1 MYAKTLIKPPIQSAN
16 IIAISSNTI
25 KFTGSEKN
33 FSYFSSKALLESQ
46 MLFFSK
52 IGSKYNINVNIIR
65 PGVVKTNMHRNIKNY
80 SHTDFKNRIK
90 KIPRKKLIYTDEI
103 SNLINYLISKEGKS
117 ISGNIFTISGGE

>member
-1 MYAKTLIKPPIQSAN
+1 MPAAQHK
-16 IIAISSNTI
+16 
-25 KFTGSEKN
+25 
-33 FSYFSSKALLESQ
+33 SQ

-90 KIPRKKLIYTDEI
+90 KLKKTFIVE
-103 SNLINYLISKEGKS
+103 KS
-117 ISGNIFTISGGE
+117 RIDTYFK